1 MQAQHLVWPLVVF
14 PSLSFTLADAQDQV
28 WVGYVTDTHCGT
40 NCQVTKNMTPDL
52 QCIRRC
58 VKEGSKYGLWSGSK
72 VYLLEP
78 QAKALQFAAKNVKV
92 TGTISG
98 DTIRVATIPPE
109 RVQHTPGCRH
119 KECPSRD
126 TAPSIDSSRA
136 SNLC

>member
-1 MQAQHLVWPLVVF
+1 MQAQHLVWALVVF
-14 PSLSFTLADAQDQV
+14 LAFSFTLADAQDQV

-52 QCIRRC
+52 RCIRRC

-78 QAKALQFAAKNVKV
+78 QAKALRFAAKNVKV

-98 DTIRVATIPPE
+98 DTIRVATIETIKTEADKKP
-109 RVQHTPGCRH
+109 
-119 KECPSRD
+119 
-126 TAPSIDSSRA
+126 
-136 SNLC
+136 